1 MNPESLKELLVD
13 NLRDLYDA
21 EKQLTKTLPK
31 VAESVSN
38 EQLVSGIH
46 EHLETTKKQAERLE
60 QMFELLGEQPKGKPC
75 AGMKGILEE
84 GEEHLSEQESDELK
98 NTVAIAGSRKVEHY
112 EIVAYTAALEL
123 AQAMG
128 NTKVERLIKQTLAEE
143 VRMDKKLAA
152 LSARLLKQQKPKAKG
167 AA

>member
-13 NLRDLYDA
+13 DLRDLYDA
-21 EKQLTKTLPK
+21 EKQLTKVLPK

-38 EQLVSGIH
+38 EQLVKGIH

-60 QMFELLGEQPKGKPC
+60 QMFKLLGEETKGKPC

-98 NTVAIAGSRKVEHY
+98 NMVAISGSRKVEHY
-112 EIVAYTAALEL
+112 EIVAYTGAMEL
-123 AQAMG
+123 AQALG
-128 NTKVERLIKQTLAEE
+128 NTQVERLIKQNLAEE
-143 VRMDKKLAA
+143 QRMDKKLAT
-152 LSARLLKQQKPKAKG
+152 LSARLLKEKPKAKG